1 MVSTPYEVA
10 RAHQLSRIAL
20 AYDTVNRAA
29 TTWRAADLDYLD
41 ASWNVIAPAL
51 VDQVSEAQR
60 VAASRSD
67 AFVDDAV
74 SAQGAVAGRA
84 SVNPDAF
91 TGVMIDGREVGPAM
105 FGAVTHTKTLIGAG
119 MPPARAFEGGAQF
132 LATVVQSAIADAGRQ
147 SDRVSMVGKQITRY
161 IRVISPGACS
171 RCAILAGTA
180 SAAKAFERH
189 NNCHCT
195 ACPLPSWDAPIPKGF
210 YRSADEY
217 FDSLSLQEQNRVF
230 TNAGAEAIRNG
241 ADPTAIVNARRGA
254 VGPGGLTERRSGIK
268 APLGYDANGDRI
280 KVFTT
285 SEGTTIRGAYGR
297 AEARRQ
303 SEFTKGPRD
312 RYRRTVNPRLMPETI
327 VQMAGGDAEKMRRLL
342 GQYGYLN

>member
-1 MVSTPYEVA
+1 MSTPVEVA
-10 RAHQLSRIAL
+10 RAHQQSRIAL
-20 AYDTVNRAA
+20 AYDTVARTAA
-29 TTWRAADLDYLD
+29 SWRTADLEYLD

-60 VAASRSD
+60 VAAARSD
-67 AFVDDAV
+67 AFIDTAV
-74 SAQGAVAGRA
+74 SAQGAAAGKA
-84 SVNPDAF
+84 TVNPDAF

-119 MPPARAFEGGAQF
+119 MPPARAFEGGAKF

-147 SDRVSMVGKQITRY
+147 SDRVSMIGKQITRY

-195 ACPLPSWDAPIPKGF
+195 ACPLPSWDSPIPKGF
-210 YRSADEY
+210 YRSADDY
-217 FDSLSLQEQNRVF
+217 FDALSPQEQNRVF
-230 TNAGAEAIRNG
+230 TNAGAEAIRHG

-254 VGPGGLTERRSGIK
+254 VDSGGLKERRSGLT
-268 APLGYDANGDRI
+268 APLGYDSSGKPI

-285 SEGTTIRGAYGR
+285 SEGTTVRGAYGR
-297 AEARRQ
+297 AEMRRQ
-303 SEFTKGPRD
+303 AELTKGPGD
-312 RYRRTVNPRLMPETI
+312 RYRRTVNPRLMPETL
-327 VQMAGGDAEKMRRLL
+327 VQMADGDAEKLRRLL